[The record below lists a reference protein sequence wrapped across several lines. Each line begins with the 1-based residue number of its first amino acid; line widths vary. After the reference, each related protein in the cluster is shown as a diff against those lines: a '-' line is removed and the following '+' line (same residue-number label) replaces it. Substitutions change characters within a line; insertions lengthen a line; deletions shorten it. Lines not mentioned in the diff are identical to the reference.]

1 MTYWALEVFLY
12 KRTQVRRNVRAIFAR
27 FLRPL
32 RNPCA
37 LCGYNIFKCMST
49 QDFESKL
56 LHVAYDRP
64 DAYNALS
71 MPVYNAVAYEFSS
84 AEEMEQV
91 FCGQAPGH
99 YYSRVTNPTVA
110 YFEERVRAVTGAISA
125 TASNSGMAA
134 ISDMLMT
141 IAYAGAN
148 IVTSYNL
155 YGNTYSLMK
164 NVFAPFGL
172 ELRICDLKNPAEVR
186 SNIDEHT
193 CAVFVETIS
202 NPQLEVVDLKSLSAI
217 CRELNVPLIADTT
230 VVPFCAFDAKSFG
243 VNIEIISAT
252 KYLSGGATSTGGLVI
267 DYGTFDWGR
276 SKALKP
282 WYEKFG
288 LEAFTARMKKEIGRS
303 MGTYMTPQVAYMQTL
318 GLETL
323 KLRFERQASTCLELA
338 SRLLR
343 FESVNYPGLKNNPY
357 YEISTAQFGQYP
369 GAMLTFDLPSREAC
383 FAFINRLKLIRR
395 ATNLFDNRSLIIH
408 PASTIYGTFTPEQR
422 HKMNVR
428 EETLR
433 LSVGL
438 EGGDELFDD
447 IVQGLT

>member
-1 MTYWALEVFLY
+1 M
-12 KRTQVRRNVRAIFAR
+12 
-27 FLRPL
+27 
-32 RNPCA
+32 
-37 LCGYNIFKCMST
+37 NI
-49 QDFESKL
+49 QNFETTL
-56 LHVAYDRP
+56 LNVAYDRP
-64 DAYNALS
+64 DSYNALS
-71 MPVYNAVAYEFSS
+71 MPVYNAVAFEFDS

-91 FCGQAPGH
+91 FSGQIPGH

-110 YFEERVRAVTGAISA
+110 YFEERVCAVSGALSA

-148 IVTSYNL
+148 IVTSCNL

-172 ELRICDLKNPAEVR
+172 ELRICDMKNMADVR
-186 SNIDEHT
+186 SHIDEHT

-217 CRELNVPLIADTT
+217 CRELHVPLIADTT
-230 VVPFCAFDAKSFG
+230 VVPFCVFDAKAFG
-243 VNIEIISAT
+243 VNIEIVSAT
-252 KYLSGGATSTGGLVI
+252 KYISGGATSTGGLII
-267 DYGTFDWGR
+267 DYGTFDWSR
-276 SKALKP
+276 SKVLKP
-282 WYEKFG
+282 WHEKFG
-288 LEAFTARMKKEIGRS
+288 LEAFTARMKKEISRS
-303 MGTYMTPQVAYMQTL
+303 MGSYMTPQVAYMQTL

-323 KLRFERQASTCLELA
+323 KLRYDRQASTCSYLA
-338 SRLLR
+338 NRLQTLP
-343 FESVNYPGLKNNPY
+343 EMVSVNYPGLKNNPF
-357 YEISTAQFGQYP
+357 YELSVAQFGKYP
-369 GAMLTFDLPSREAC
+369 GAMLTFDLASREAC

-438 EGGDELFDD
+438 ERGDGLYDD